1 MVDLLLIY
9 RDSGARCKFGK
20 RPRALEKLCLLYSG
34 EAVQTSASRNLRK
47 YFRSDAAMVVLGAR
61 SICAWGWVDTFV
73 VQLDGFPGA
82 EDISGPPKM
91 RL

>member
-9 RDSGARCKFGK
+9 REFRRGFGK
-20 RPRALEKLCLLYSG
+20 ASSRSREALLIVLV

-61 SICAWGWVDTFV
+61 SICAWGWIGTFV

-82 EDISGPPKM
+82 KDISGPPKM